1 MEPLRPS
8 DPSRIAGHRLLGR
21 LGSGGMGVVYLART
35 PGGALVA
42 LKVLLAEYAEE
53 PGFKERFRRE
63 VEVARRVVSPWAV
76 PLVDADPDAGA
87 PWLATAF
94 VPGPSLAEA
103 VAAHGPLAEHGVR
116 LLGARLA
123 EALGEVHRA
132 GLVHRDLK
140 PGNVLIA
147 HDGPRLIDFGIAR
160 APEDTALTATG
171 LVVGTPG
178 YLSPEQATGP
188 GGDGIGPA
196 SDVFS
201 LGCVLAFA
209 ATGRPPFG
217 TGPVDALLYRAVH
230 DPADLDGI
238 PPRLREAVEDCLAKD
253 PARRPETAL
262 LARRLAAL
270 RDPRTTAPADS
281 GPQDAAAAANDDA
294 RDTTTGD
301 AGPRDTGA
309 GDAGP
314 RDTGAGD
321 GGPRDTAAGDGGPR
335 DTAAGDGGPRDT
347 AAGDGGPRDTR
358 AADNDS
364 RDAVA
369 GDGRHGGAG
378 TADNGPR
385 DAVAGDNGPR
395 DAEVDGWLPEP
406 VARLIAERSAAA
418 LALPDIEHTQAPSD
432 AAPASVPGPAPS
444 PDTAGRSGTGR
455 AETGAGDTA
464 GAGRAEADTQGT
476 AAGPAAEAE
485 GGAEGVRAAGRRRF
499 LLLAGGAVA
508 LTAAGGGAWWA
519 AARDDDGTGGGSPA
533 AAASARRP
541 VHTVALHGDLSGP
554 QRDTGRAQERGLR
567 LAVAEF
573 NARADAPFTVR
584 VRTVDDGGN
593 PAASA
598 RLAAELAG
606 DPAVLAVV
614 GPTTDATAQ
623 AALGKYDAGL
633 LPVVAVSP
641 GAISL
646 VLQGFRSFLLGRLP
660 DSVLG
665 VYLSNYLRGSG
676 RSRKVGLVVDRPA
689 GTYGTDL
696 GTALATQLSNAGQ
709 PPVPEVVSAMRRDF
723 GTAVDAVLSAGV
735 DSVFFAG
742 LPDRGALI
750 ASTLR
755 ERGFRG
761 ARVSGPALLDGRFLT
776 RAQEAAEGWAM
787 VAPVIDA
794 TGKPEARK
802 FAAAYRE
809 RWKEAPPRYAAEAY
823 DVTGMLLTALS
834 RLPAA
839 GRTRKNLLAAV
850 QTGKYEG
857 ITKTFAF
864 EQTGKMVRTGLMVI
878 DGTGGFLWRVEQGDF
893 VYGGP
898 APLTV

>member
-1 MEPLRPS
+1 MEPLRSS
-8 DPSRIAGHRLLGR
+8 DPARIADHRLLGR
-21 LGSGGMGVVYLART
+21 LGAGGMGVVYLART

-63 VEVARRVVSPWAV
+63 VEVARRVDSPWAV
-76 PLVDADPDAGA
+76 PLVDADPDAEA

-94 VPGPSLAEA
+94 VPGPSLGEA
-103 VAAHGPLAEHGVR
+103 VAAHGPLAEPGVR

-178 YLSPEQATGP
+178 YLSPEQAMGP
-188 GGDGIGPA
+188 GGDGVGPA

-209 ATGRPPFG
+209 ATGRAPFG
-217 TGPVDALLYRAVH
+217 RGAVDALLYRAVH
-230 DPADLDGI
+230 DPADLDGM
-238 PPRLREAVEDCLAKD
+238 PPRLREVVEACLEKE
-253 PARRPETAL
+253 PARRPATGVL
-262 LARRLAAL
+262 VRRLRVD
-270 RDPRTTAPADS
+270 RDPRI
-281 GPQDAAAAANDDA
+281 AAAAD
-294 RDTTTGD
+294 
-301 AGPRDTGA
+301 
-309 GDAGP
+309 
-314 RDTGAGD
+314 
-321 GGPRDTAAGDGGPR
+321 
-335 DTAAGDGGPRDT
+335 
-347 AAGDGGPRDTR
+347 
-358 AADNDS
+358 
-364 RDAVA
+364 V
-369 GDGRHGGAG
+369 
-378 TADNGPR
+378 GPR
-385 DAVAGDNGPR
+385 DAAADGGRGD
-395 DAEVDGWLPEP
+395 AAASGWLPEP
-406 VARLIAERSAAA
+406 IARLIAERSAAA

-432 AAPASVPGPAPS
+432 APPDSAPHVAPS
-444 PDTAGRSGTGR
+444 PPDTGGTPDSGRAEAGTGR
-455 AETGAGDTA
+455 AEAETGETAGSGRAEATAGDTA
-464 GAGRAEADTQGT
+464 GSGRAEADTHET
-476 AAGPAAEAE
+476 AASATEPRDA
-485 GGAEGVRAAGRRRF
+485 RPAGRRRF

-519 AARDDDGTGGGSPA
+519 AARDDDTGGDDPA
-533 AAASARRP
+533 AAASSRRP
-541 VHTVALHGDLSGP
+541 VHTLALHGDLSGP

-573 NARADAPFTVR
+573 NARGDAPFTVK
-584 VRTVDDGGN
+584 VRTVDDGGD

-598 RLAAELAG
+598 RLAAELTD

-623 AALGKYDAGL
+623 AALAKYDAGL

-641 GAISL
+641 GGISL
-646 VLQGFRSFLLGRLP
+646 VLQRFRSFLLGRLP

-665 VYLSNYLRGSG
+665 VYLSNYFRGTA
-676 RSRKVGLVVDRPA
+676 RSHKVGLVVDRPA
-689 GTYGTDL
+689 GAYGTDL
-696 GTALATQLSNAGQ
+696 ATALSTQLSNAQQ

-723 GTAVDAVLSAGV
+723 GTAVDAVLSAGA
-735 DSVFFAG
+735 DSLFFAG

-755 ERGFRG
+755 ERAFRG

-776 RAQEAAEGWAM
+776 QAQEAAEGWVM

-809 RWKEAPPRYAAEAY
+809 HWKEAPPRYAAEAY
-823 DVTGMLLTALS
+823 DVTGMLLQALS
-834 RLPAA
+834 RLPAER
-839 GRTRKNLLAAV
+839 RTRKNLLAAV

-857 ITKTFAF
+857 VTKVFAF
-864 EQTGKMVRTGLMVI
+864 EQTGQMAKTGLMVI

-898 APLTV
+898 APLTI

>member
-1 MEPLRPS
+1 MEPLRSS
-8 DPSRIAGHRLLGR
+8 DPARVADHRLLGR
-21 LGSGGMGVVYLART
+21 LGAGGMGVVYLART

-63 VEVARRVVSPWAV
+63 VAVARRVHSPWAV
-76 PLVDADPDAGA
+76 PLVDADPDADA

-94 VPGPSLAEA
+94 VPGPSLGEA

-209 ATGRPPFG
+209 ATGRAPFG
-217 TGPVDALLYRAVH
+217 RGAVDALLYRAVH
-230 DPADLDGI
+230 DPADLDGV
-238 PPRLREAVEDCLAKD
+238 PPRLREVVEGCLEKE
-253 PARRPETAL
+253 PARRPEVVE
-262 LARRLAAL
+262 LAGRLA
-270 RDPRTTAPADS
+270 
-281 GPQDAAAAANDDA
+281 
-294 RDTTTGD
+294 
-301 AGPRDTGA
+301 
-309 GDAGP
+309 
-314 RDTGAGD
+314 D
-321 GGPRDTAAGDGGPR
+321 GGD
-335 DTAAGDGGPRDT
+335 
-347 AAGDGGPRDTR
+347 
-358 AADNDS
+358 
-364 RDAVA
+364 
-369 GDGRHGGAG
+369 
-378 TADNGPR
+378 PR
-385 DAVAGDNGPR
+385 DA
-395 DAEVDGWLPEP
+395 DASGWLPEP

-432 AAPASVPGPAPS
+432 ALPGSGPARPETDGTS
-444 PDTAGRSGTGR
+444 GSGPARPETDGTSGSGPTRPDRGETSDSGR
-455 AETGAGDTA
+455 ASDTGGTSGSGRTESDT
-464 GAGRAEADTQGT
+464 GGTSGSGRAASDTHETSGS
-476 AAGPAAEAE
+476 AAEPRDA
-485 GGAEGVRAAGRRRF
+485 RPAGRRRF

-519 AARDDDGTGGGSPA
+519 AARDDDAQGDHPA

-573 NARADAPFTVR
+573 NARGDAPFTVK
-584 VRTVDDGGN
+584 VRTVDDGGD
-593 PAASA
+593 PAAST
-598 RLAAELAG
+598 RLAAELAD

-614 GPTTDATAQ
+614 GPTSDATAQ
-623 AALGKYDAGL
+623 AALAKYDAGL
-633 LPVVAVSP
+633 LPVITVSA

-723 GTAVDAVLSAGV
+723 GTAVDAVLSAGA

-755 ERGFRG
+755 ERAFRG

-776 RAQEAAEGWAM
+776 EAQESAEGWVM

-794 TGKPEARK
+794 TVKPEAKK
-802 FAAAYRE
+802 FAGAYRDH
-809 RWKEAPPRYAAEAY
+809 WKEAPPRYAAEAY
-823 DVTGMLLTALS
+823 DVTSMLLKALS
-834 RLPAA
+834 GLPAKS
-839 GRTRKNLLAAV
+839 RTRENLLTAV

-857 ITKTFAF
+857 ITKSFAF
-864 EQTGKMVRTGLMVI
+864 EQTGKMAKTGLMFI

>member
-1 MEPLRPS
+1 MEPLRSS
-8 DPSRIAGHRLLGR
+8 DPARIADHRLLGR
-21 LGSGGMGVVYLART
+21 LGAGGMGVVYLART

-63 VEVARRVVSPWAV
+63 VEVARRVDSPWAV
-76 PLVDADPDAGA
+76 PLVDADPGAEA

-94 VPGPSLAEA
+94 VPGPSLGEA
-103 VAAHGPLAEHGVR
+103 VTAHGPLAETGVR

-178 YLSPEQATGP
+178 YLSPEQAMGP

-209 ATGRPPFG
+209 ATGRAPFG
-217 TGPVDALLYRAVH
+217 RGAVDALLYRAVH

-238 PPRLREAVEDCLAKD
+238 PPRLREVVEGCLEKD
-253 PARRPETAL
+253 PARRPGTDVL
-262 LARRLAAL
+262 VRRLAVD
-270 RDPRTTAPADS
+270 RDPRLP
-281 GPQDAAAAANDDA
+281 AAA
-294 RDTTTGD
+294 
-301 AGPRDTGA
+301 
-309 GDAGP
+309 
-314 RDTGAGD
+314 D
-321 GGPRDTAAGDGGPR
+321 GGPRDAA
-335 DTAAGDGGPRDT
+335 A
-347 AAGDGGPRDTR
+347 
-358 AADNDS
+358 S
-364 RDAVA
+364 
-369 GDGRHGGAG
+369 
-378 TADNGPR
+378 
-385 DAVAGDNGPR
+385 
-395 DAEVDGWLPEP
+395 GWLPEP

-418 LALPDIEHTQAPSD
+418 LALPDIEHTRAPSD
-432 AAPASVPGPAPS
+432 ALPAPES
-444 PDTAGRSGTGR
+444 GSVHESDSALGSAPPRPGREEASDAGGTQETAGSG
-455 AETGAGDTA
+455 GAASDTS
-464 GAGRAEADTQGT
+464 GT
-476 AAGPAAEAE
+476 AASAAEPRDA
-485 GGAEGVRAAGRRRF
+485 RPAGRRRF

-519 AARDDDGTGGGSPA
+519 AARDGGTEDDGPA
-533 AAASARRP
+533 AAASSRRP

-573 NARADAPFTVR
+573 NARGDAPFTVK
-584 VRTVDDGGN
+584 VRTVDDGGD

-598 RLAAELAG
+598 RLAAELTDDA
-606 DPAVLAVV
+606 AVLAVV

-623 AALGKYDAGL
+623 AALAKYDAGL
-633 LPVVAVSP
+633 LPVVTVSA

-665 VYLSNYLRGSG
+665 VYLSNYLRGTA
-676 RSRKVGLVVDRPA
+676 RSHRVGLVVDRPA
-689 GTYGTDL
+689 GAYGTDL
-696 GTALATQLSNAGQ
+696 GTALATQLANAQQ

-723 GTAVDAVLSAGV
+723 GTAVDAVLSAGA

-750 ASTLR
+750 AAALR
-755 ERGFRG
+755 QRAFRG

-776 RAQEAAEGWAM
+776 QAQEAAEGWAM

-794 TGKPEARK
+794 TVKPEAKK
-802 FAAAYRE
+802 FAAAYRDH
-809 RWKEAPPRYAAEAY
+809 WKEAPPRYAAEAY
-823 DVTGMLLTALS
+823 DVTSMLLKALS
-834 RLPAA
+834 GLPAKN
-839 GRTRKNLLAAV
+839 RTRENLLTAV
-850 QTGKYEG
+850 QTGRYVG
-857 ITKTFAF
+857 ITKVFAF
-864 EQTGKMVRTGLMVI
+864 EQKGQMARTGLMAI